1 MGEWKETSIGRLPND
16 WEVGLFE
23 ADLKIQGRIGWK
35 GYKQTDLV
43 EEGPFVIGGTEINS
57 SIHLDLSSAPH
68 LSREKYEESPE
79 IMLGDKDVLL
89 VTRGNLGQVGLYRKE
104 YGEATI
110 NPSVIILKDFV
121 GHPEFLFYYLIS
133 RPGNYNVMSLASG
146 SSVPA
151 IYQSEVKTLEYPK
164 PPLAEQRA
172 IASVLSSLDAKIDLL
187 HRQNK
192 TLEAMAE
199 ALFRQWFVDGERRS
213 LGEGDEAE
221 EGWEEV
227 GLLDVVKLVPGGTP
241 KTTQANYWDG
251 DIMWISV
258 REISEN
264 HKGFVNYAY
273 KTITEEGLDNSAA
286 NLLPKF
292 GTVISARGTVGK
304 IALLA
309 QPMAYSQSNFGVLP
323 KNSSNYFFTYM
334 LVHNSIEE
342 LHSNSYGAVFDT
354 ITTQSFQTIRH
365 RLPGTEVINSFE
377 ALVRPMFLKM
387 LNNTEQIT
395 SLTKLRDTLLPKL
408 MSGEVR
414 VEMN

>member
-1 MGEWKETSIGRLPND
+1 MGEWRTVDLAEVADDISYGYTESASDEPIGPKFL
-16 WEVGLFE
+16 
-23 ADLKIQGRIGWK
+23 RI
-35 GYKQTDLV
+35 TDIV
-43 EEGPFVIGGTEINS
+43 GGTVNWATVPYCPINEK
-57 SIHLDLSSAPH
+57 DLAKYRLIPGDIVIARTGATTGANYTV
-68 LSREKYEESPE
+68 RETDP
-79 IMLGDKDVLL
+79 KDV
-89 VTRGNLGQVGLYRKE
+89 VF
-104 YGEATI
+104 A
-110 NPSVIILKDFV
+110 S
-121 GHPEFLFYYLIS
+121 YLIRYRIDRS
-133 RPGNYNVMSLASG
+133 RALPEYVGYCLRSSLWSSFVEGVSGGSAQPGANAKVLG
-146 SSVPA
+146 GFEFDLPD
-151 IYQSEVKTLEYPK
+151 LP
-164 PPLAEQRA
+164 EQRA

-199 ALFRQWFVDGERRS
+199 TLFRQWFVE
-213 LGEGDEAE
+213 EAE
-221 EGWEEV
+221 EGWEDV

-304 IALLA
+304 IGLLA

-323 KNSSNYFFTYM
+323 KDSSNYFFTYM

-395 SLTKLRDTLLPKL
+395 SLTKLRNTLLPKL

-414 VEMN
+414 VES

>member
-1 MGEWKETSIGRLPND
+1 MGEWREVELSAIAEVQTGPFGSQLHAADYVPVGVPVIMPNNIGQRLTLN
-16 WEVGLFE
+16 EANMSFITE
-23 ADLKIQGRIGWK
+23 ADATRLSR
-35 GYKQTDLV
+35 YKV
-43 EEGPFVIGGTEINS
+43 KEGDIVFSRRGDVDKCILIDKRKADWFCGTGCLFARINS
-57 SIHLDLSSAPH
+57 SDA
-68 LSREKYEESPE
+68 
-79 IMLGDKDVLL
+79 D
-89 VTRGNLGQVGLYRKE
+89 
-104 YGEATI
+104 
-110 NPSVIILKDFV
+110 
-121 GHPEFLFYYLIS
+121 PEFVAYQFDGPELKNWLRTNAVGTTMPNLNSTI
-133 RPGNYNVMSLASG
+133 LSG
-146 SSVPA
+146 APVALPD
-151 IYQSEVKTLEYPK
+151 LP
-164 PPLAEQRA
+164 EQRA

-199 ALFRQWFVDGERRS
+199 TLFRQWFVE
-213 LGEGDEAE
+213 EAE
-221 EGWEEV
+221 EVWVEV

-264 HKGFVNYAY
+264 HKGFINYAY

-377 ALVRPMFLKM
+377 ALVRPIFLKM
-387 LNNTEQIT
+387 LTNTEQIT

-414 VEMN
+414 VEQSIEQTMGVK